1 MAEVEHILTEAA
13 EMERRVALVR
23 EQEQAMRDVLP
34 QRFEVNMAAFRRF
47 VPSIAERFEQYRI
60 QRPFEMFCTDNGI
73 PNLRWRDDDSTFYG
87 EDPYQECLQ
96 QVELTLSSS
105 TIIRFNLDVE
115 GDWIGQQHIKYMN
128 ALVRQMKALQAE
140 HPLMEQ
146 IPESMPLGLMFGVG
160 LGYQLAYLYE
170 RCQIANLYLFEP
182 NEDLFYASL
191 HAFDWAPLLEYLHSQ
206 NMGLHIFLGQQE
218 DEVLTAFREV
228 SEKRSPFLCSTA
240 FGLVHYR
247 SEVLQGLVGKVARE
261 MFFIS
266 MGWGFFDDTLF
277 SLSQSLNNMEAGVPF
292 FRRDVALPAEW
303 RHVPVFIVANGPSFD
318 RSVELIR
325 QHQDKA
331 IVIACGTAVTAL
343 HKAGICPDIYLAVE
357 RITSVPA
364 SLRSIGDP
372 EYLQR
377 ILCIGPDVLHPD
389 CRDLF
394 RDRIYG
400 FKGDEPMFS
409 LLFANTELMQ
419 QYRKFAFINP
429 LVGNIGVSLP
439 LHLGFDNLYLLG
451 LDNGYR
457 SAEHH
462 HSKYSFYY
470 DDKGETKNEFKQ
482 MALAQG
488 DCVLPANF
496 GGEVISN
503 RLFAASVLMME
514 VALSHFPHAQCH
526 NCSDGAAI
534 QGAMPL
540 PPEALDL
547 ADFPVLDKSEL
558 RRFLLEQMSA
568 PVPISRAEVADYM
581 DQTFFSMLLARV
593 KTDWETMPTSRL
605 ELIQLMQKQMEY
617 LSQVALSRQRHI
629 SQVLY
634 GTFNSLFTLITHL
647 AYSIS
652 DEQQALAA
660 VDALRPTMQL
670 FFDTISR
677 LYPYGLQL
685 IQGQHQAIYR
695 QALAE

>member
-1 MAEVEHILTEAA
+1 MSEVQQILTDGE
-13 EMERRVALVR
+13 EMKKRVAMLC
-23 EQEQAMRDVLP
+23 EQERAMREVLP
-34 QRFEVNMAAFRRF
+34 QRYAANMAAFAHY
-47 VPSIAERFEQYRI
+47 VPAIAARFEYYQV

-73 PNLRWRDDDSTFYG
+73 PNLRWKDNATSVYG

-96 QVELTLSSS
+96 QVELTLGNS

-128 ALVRQMKALQAE
+128 ELVQQMKGEQAE
-140 HPLMEQ
+140 HPLLEQ

-170 RCQIANLYLFEP
+170 RCQIANLYVFEP

-191 HAFDWAPLLEYLHSQ
+191 HAFDWAPLLEYLNSQ
-206 NMGLHIFLGQQE
+206 NMGLHIFLGQAE
-218 DEVLTAFREV
+218 DEVLTAFRAV
-228 SEKRSPFLCSTA
+228 TEKRSPFLCATS

-247 SEVLQGLVGKVARE
+247 SEVLQRLVQKVARE
-261 MFFIS
+261 LYFIS

-277 SLSQSLNNMEAGVPF
+277 SLSQSLSNMEAGVPF
-292 FRRDVALPAEW
+292 FRRDVALPQQW

-318 RSVELIR
+318 SSVELIR
-325 QHQDKA
+325 RYQDKA

-343 HKAGICPDIYLAVE
+343 HKAGICPDMYLAVE

-372 EYLQR
+372 DYLQQ

-400 FKGDEPMFS
+400 FKADEPMFS
-409 LLFANTELMQ
+409 LLFANTELMER
-419 QYRKFAFINP
+419 YRQFSFINP

-457 SAEHH
+457 SADHH
-462 HSKYSFYY
+462 HSRYSFYY

-514 VALSHFPHAQCH
+514 VALSHFPQAQCH

-534 QGAMPL
+534 QGATPL
-540 PPEALDL
+540 PPEELDL
-547 ADFPVLDKSEL
+547 SSLPQLDKAEL
-558 RRFLLEQMSA
+558 RCFLLEQMSA
-568 PVPISRAEVADYM
+568 PVPISRQEVEEYM
-581 DQTFFSMLLARV
+581 DQPFFSMLLDRIKAE
-593 KTDWETMPTSRL
+593 WAGMPESRFA
-605 ELIQLMQKQMEY
+605 LIQRLQTQMEY
-617 LSQVALSRQRHI
+617 LGQVSLSRQRHI
-629 SQVLY
+629 SHVLY
-634 GTFNSLFTLITHL
+634 GTFNSLFTLLTHL

-660 VDALRPTMQL
+660 VDRLRPTMLL

-677 LYPYGLQL
+677 LYPYGLEM
-685 IQGQHQAIYR
+685 IQGQHKAVYTK
-695 QALAE
+695 ALGE